1 MRSIEQPQDFE
12 HYYAQS
18 NLPIVLDF
26 YTDTCNPCKSL
37 MPILDKL
44 SREYESDVVFLKTK
58 ANENVVLAKELG
70 VVSVPTL
77 IFVNKDREIERYLD
91 QSSDTSQKRGEALSV
106 AALDRTKS
114 QK

>member
-12 HYYAQS
+12 HYYAES
-18 NLPIVLDF
+18 NLPIILDF

-77 IFVNKDREIERYLD
+77 IFINKDKEIEREGWLR
-91 QSSDTSQKRGEALSV
+91 SIH
-106 AALDRTKS
+106 
-114 QK
+114 

>member
-18 NLPIVLDF
+18 NLPIVLDC

-77 IFVNKDREIERYLD
+77 IFVNKDKEIERSRGLVTEH
-91 QSSDTSQKRGEALSV
+91 SLRQKIEELLKYKV
-106 AALDRTKS
+106 
-114 QK
+114 

>member
-1 MRSIEQPQDFE
+1 
-12 HYYAQS
+12 
-18 NLPIVLDF
+18 
-26 YTDTCNPCKSL
+26 

-77 IFVNKDREIERYLD
+77 IFINKDKEIEREGWLR
-91 QSSDTSQKRGEALSV
+91 SIH
-106 AALDRTKS
+106 
-114 QK
+114 